1 MRKFILGIIMIMT
14 TYLSPGAFA
23 QETIEWVHA
32 HGAASA
38 ATPGYIAVLEEAN
51 RLQKKYVFVNQF
63 KPGGDGIV
71 ATNYVDEKPG
81 SRITSTTG
89 AVADGFVTGRI
100 DANRYRAVQGLWD
113 VCWAAGAVVNL
124 AEQKGRPVMASASS
138 QGSLGHYMSLGLAD
152 RYKFDL
158 NMVYFKSNTEG
169 FLNMAAD
176 NGVQLAADRPKTIED
191 FATKNPKIQLL
202 GIHCPVRHPK
212 YPNMKTFGELGIT
225 LPPASV
231 TIVSHVEMDPQRSR
245 EIGQIFADAIRA
257 VGNDRLWDLGDLRSP
272 VFAGTSPEAYHA
284 NHMNALK
291 TAQTKFARELAKAK

>member
-1 MRKFILGIIMIMT
+1 MRKFILGITMFIV
-14 TYLSPGAFA
+14 TYMSPAAFA
-23 QETIEWVHA
+23 QDTIEWVHA

-51 RLQKKYVFVNQF
+51 RMQKKYLFVNQF

-71 ATNYVDEKPG
+71 ATNYVDERPG

-113 VCWAAGAVVNL
+113 VCWAAGSVVNL
-124 AEQKGRPVMASASS
+124 TEQKSRSVMAAASS
-138 QGSLGHYMSLGLAD
+138 QGSLAHYMSLGLSD
-152 RYKFDL
+152 RYRFDL

-176 NGVQLAADRPKTIED
+176 NGVELAADRPKTIED
-191 FATKNPKIQLL
+191 FAAKNPKIQLL
-202 GIHCPVRHPK
+202 GIHCPIRHPK
-212 YPNMKTFGELGIT
+212 YPNMKTFSELGII

-231 TIVSHVEMDPQRSR
+231 TVVSHVDMDPQRSR
-245 EIGQIFADAIRA
+245 EIAQIFADALRA

-272 VFAGTSPEAYHA
+272 IFAGTSPEVYHA

-291 TAQTKFARELAKAK
+291 VAQTKFARELAKAK